1 MDILAAEHSTRSFC
15 WKIKKII
22 FCKFETKYIEGDFK
36 MLDHKNMYCN
46 LCENIFLSNMQ
57 LVLKIYLTT
66 YSLIKMTSI
75 MFRALI
81 CLLNVI
87 GLMHRLLYV
96 LILTL
101 II

>member
-1 MDILAAEHSTRSFC
+1 
-15 WKIKKII
+15 
-22 FCKFETKYIEGDFK
+22 

-46 LCENIFLSNMQ
+46 LCENIFLSHMQ